1 MIHPYFSIRHIV
13 LASLLWLTTTTVV
26 AQTLTAT
33 VDRTQLSKGE
43 TLELRVKYDDQT
55 TSKPDFSPLNID
67 FEVLSQHQKNQFSI
81 MNGSTVSNT
90 EWRIQLL
97 PRTTGSLTI
106 PPLNFKGVSS
116 QAIQLVVENSPQ
128 SSNSN
133 QPVFVETDLN
143 KKAAYVQ
150 EQLLLTF
157 RINASTGLQSI
168 ASEDLMIKDASVV
181 KVSENQ
187 YQKQINGVNH
197 LVVEL
202 KYAVFPETS
211 GELTIPSLRFNAVIP
226 DRRDPYSSSFFS
238 RGGKRVFLYSD
249 AKKISIKPKPATYG
263 TGEWLPT
270 TAVSLSE
277 RWSRPLDELVAG
289 EPITRTI
296 HISAQ
301 GLTAAQLP
309 PLQITAGQGFK
320 IYPEQPQLDN
330 DVTHDGVIGTRSESV
345 ALVASKSGNIE
356 LPAITVKWWDTSS
369 NQMRETVL
377 AARSL
382 SVKPAETPILAAEP
396 ETETELS
403 ITTERPENATQATSP
418 LPRLLI
424 ASNVI
429 LLSLV
434 IILLILLWKS
444 NKKPKL
450 TVDAKQNTVEPE
462 EADLFRQLK
471 QQAKQSNPGAFRE
484 ALLRWACAFW
494 RHPQITL
501 DEIAINTGEPA
512 LTDELKSLDQFLY
525 RPDTAEN
532 ADLIRIVKILQRVRG
547 QHHAEK
553 PEKGNHLQPLYSN
566 N

>member
-1 MIHPYFSIRHIV
+1 MIRPYFSIKHIV
-13 LASLLWLTTTTVV
+13 LVSLLWLTATTVV

-33 VDRTQLSKGE
+33 VDRTQLGKGE
-43 TLELRVKYDDQT
+43 TLELRVRYDGQT
-55 TSKPDFSPLNID
+55 TSEPDFAPLNID

-81 MNGSTVSNT
+81 RNGSTVSNT

-106 PPLNFKGVSS
+106 PPLSFKGVSS
-116 QAIQLVVENSPQ
+116 QAIQLKVENSQ
-128 SSNSN
+128 QGSNSN

-143 KKAAYVQ
+143 KNAAYVQ

-263 TGEWLPT
+263 SGEWLPT

-309 PLQITAGQGFK
+309 PLQITAGPGFK

-330 DVTHDGVIGTRSESV
+330 DVTHDGVIGTRSEAV

-396 ETETELS
+396 ETEKELS
-403 ITTERPENATQATSP
+403 IATERPENATQATSP

-444 NKKPKL
+444 NKNPKL
-450 TVDAKQNTVEPE
+450 KVDAKQNTAEPE

-471 QQAKQSNPGAFRE
+471 QQAKHSDPSAFRD

-494 RHPQITL
+494 HHPQITL
-501 DEIAINTGEPA
+501 DEIAINSGEPA

-525 RPDTAEN
+525 RPDTTDNVEPT
-532 ADLIRIVKILQRVRG
+532 RIVKILQRVRG
-547 QHHAEK
+547 QLSAEK
-553 PEKGNHLQPLYSN
+553 PEKGNHLLPLYSN

>member
-1 MIHPYFSIRHIV
+1 MIRPYFSIKHLV
-13 LASLLWLTTTTVV
+13 LASLLWLTATAVV

-33 VDRTQLSKGE
+33 VDRTQLGKGE
-43 TLELRVKYDDQT
+43 TLELRIKYDGQT
-55 TSKPDFSPLNID
+55 TGEPDFSPLRID
-67 FEVLSQHQKNQFSI
+67 FEVLSQSQKNHFSI
-81 MNGSTVSNT
+81 LNGRTVSHT

-97 PRTTGSLTI
+97 PRATGSLTI

-116 QAIQLVVENSPQ
+116 KAIQLKVEDRPQ
-128 SSNSN
+128 GSSN
-133 QPVFVETDLN
+133 QPVFVETELN
-143 KKAAYVQ
+143 KNVAYVQ

-181 KVSENQ
+181 KVFENQ
-187 YQKQINGVNH
+187 YQKKINGVNH

-202 KYAVFPETS
+202 KYAVFPENS

-226 DRRDPYSSSFFS
+226 DRRDPYSNSFFS
-238 RGGKRVFLYSD
+238 RGGKRVFLYSEE
-249 AKKISIKPKPATYG
+249 KKITIKPKPAVYG
-263 TGEWLPT
+263 AGEWLPT

-309 PLQITAGQGFK
+309 PLEVKAGQEFK
-320 IYPEQPQLDN
+320 LYPEQPQLDN

-345 ALVASKSGNIE
+345 ALIASQGGNIE

-369 NQMRETVL
+369 DQMRETVL
-377 AARSL
+377 AAKTL
-382 SVKPAETPILAAEP
+382 SVKPAETSILGTEP
-396 ETETELS
+396 ETEISTA
-403 ITTERPENATQATSP
+403 TERPENTTQAPSP
-418 LPRLLI
+418 LSRLLI

-444 NKKPKL
+444 SKNPKI
-450 TVDAKQNTVEPE
+450 TVDEKQNTVEPD
-462 EADLFRQLK
+462 EAELFRQLK
-471 QQAKQSNPGAFRE
+471 QQAKHSNLSAFRE
-484 ALLRWACAFW
+484 VLLRWASAFW
-494 RHPQITL
+494 HHPQITL
-501 DEIAINTGEPA
+501 EEIAIKAGEPT
-512 LTDELKSLDQFLY
+512 LTDELKSLDQLLY
-525 RPDTAEN
+525 SPDTANKVEPT
-532 ADLIRIVKILQRVRG
+532 LIVKALQQVRG
-547 QHHAEK
+547 QHKAEK

-566 N
+566 S